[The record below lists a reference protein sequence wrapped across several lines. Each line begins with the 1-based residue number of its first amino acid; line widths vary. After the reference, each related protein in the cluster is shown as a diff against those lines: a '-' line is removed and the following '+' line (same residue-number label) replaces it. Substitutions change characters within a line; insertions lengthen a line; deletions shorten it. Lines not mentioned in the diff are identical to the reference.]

1 MCSHVLQ
8 EFTMGFDRSHYV
20 SWGRL
25 SWCACRYLR
34 QGKSAQTRKQ
44 LLEARWILF
53 LWSRHYPKSL
63 DASAVHEA
71 DFTTGR
77 SYSFVRRVVADVSS
91 IGQVHACSDD

>member
-1 MCSHVLQ
+1 MYSHVLQ
-8 EFTMGFDRSHYV
+8 ESTMGFAGSHDV

-25 SWCACRYLR
+25 SWCSCRYLR
-34 QGKSAQTRKQ
+34 QGKSARTRKQ
-44 LLEARWILF
+44 LLGARWILF
-53 LWSRHYPKSL
+53 LWSRHYPTSF
-63 DASAVHEA
+63 DASAVQEA